1 MLNYRKKE
9 AWDMLIDEIISYVK
23 KFDFDGIHLD
33 NGQAWPQIMEPDL
46 DELSRIDVDGVPVY
60 TAEDFMNG
68 EVVVRNENY
77 GYWNSNN
84 MESYPNPFFVK
95 MCTRLWLENSDFII
109 AGECWGGYMFEN
121 R

>member
-1 MLNYRKKE
+1 
-9 AWDMLIDEIISYVK
+9 
-23 KFDFDGIHLD
+23 
-33 NGQAWPQIMEPDL
+33 
-46 DELSRIDVDGVPVY
+46 
-60 TAEDFMNG
+60 MNG

-95 MCTRLWLENSDFII
+95 MCKRLWLENPDFII